1 MIFNRPIYSQARYKE
16 NGEPYIEVLWPGVER
31 DDFDVEVVDDVLT
44 VVNGDY
50 TEKFRLAS
58 SLNLKKAT
66 ATYEGGI
73 LTITFKRK
81 KGQKIAVM

>member
-1 MIFNRPIYSQARYKE
+1 MNFYRPICSKALYKD
-16 NGEPYIEVLWPGVER
+16 NGEPYIEVLWPGVEK
-31 DDFDVEVVDDVLT
+31 DDFDIEVVDDVLT

-58 SLNLKKAT
+58 SLNLKKAK

-73 LTITFKRK
+73 LTITFKKK
-81 KGQKIAVM
+81 KGQKIAVT